1 MTLFPQIRKKV
12 LILLFCAPAFAF
24 GYDNGDSASWCFSVT
39 PQYLFVNCTRTD
51 VEKRLSYNNWIDLGE
66 EFYFGNNLNRDN
78 SAFGPTSTVVRYHTP
93 INNDILSGAGLV
105 ISDKISL
112 RPRYSGYSGF
122 YFNYGIA
129 YSQENIGFQ
138 DNAWTTSY
146 QQNGVVFYYYTVTNG
161 NLNIKNYTGFMAF
174 GFASEANG
182 IFHFDINLGGAYQ
195 YSNITATGLPAS
207 DRNYNRNIFD
217 YAYNGFFPLL
227 TFQFAFAF

>member
-1 MTLFPQIRKKV
+1 MILFPQIRNI
-12 LILLFCAPAFAF
+12 ILTFLVCTPALAL
-24 GYDNGDSASWCFSVT
+24 GYEMGDSASWCASFT
-39 PQYLFVNCTRTD
+39 PQYLFVNCARTD
-51 VEKRLSYNNWIDLGE
+51 VEKRLSHNNWIDLGE
-66 EFYFGNNLNRDN
+66 EFYFGNNLNWDN

-93 INNDILSGAGLV
+93 INNDDILGAGLV
-105 ISDKISL
+105 VSDKIFFG
-112 RPRYSGYSGF
+112 PRGVGYSGF
-122 YFNYGIA
+122 YFNYGVG

-146 QQNGVVFYYYTVTNG
+146 QQNGVIFYYYTVTKG
-161 NLNIKNYTGFMAF
+161 TLNIINYTEFMAF
-174 GFASEANG
+174 GLASEADG

-195 YSNITATGLPAS
+195 YARVSSTGLPAS